1 MPFNGIHKGTQAAEA
16 WKNKMNDAK
25 RQRRE
30 QAEAAA
36 RAALGPAAPLDQL
49 DNYIRE
55 AQRAS
60 RQANSAMREQKR
72 QQKIATTNLRAAAG
86 VASNPNTGAQQ
97 THIYTN
103 AGAPPPPAPRA
114 YEAPPPVQNYAEPT
128 ASRDDLYNH
137 PIFGSVAQ
145 PEGVASVAVYRLP
158 SDMPEHRGVTPGYLQ
173 SMSFDEFSEDAIRV
187 NHGGGKYRAVAKD
200 SRGRVIRSGDFTISG
215 RAKLYTPTEEE
226 LHGGNGNGQ
235 GRITS
240 IFQREADD
248 VPAQYRVY
256 MEGQEKRMER
266 LEALIEAQ
274 YNGQHRPA
282 SDEDKLDRYKREMDA
297 KEEQEQKRHDRR
309 MQEIKAEMEANSAKE
324 QARLNSASQAASAAA
339 AQQMEFMKTIVM
351 SQSGV
356 NTTLMQALVTK
367 KDEGGSGTEKFLL
380 PMMQGM
386 GEMMKVQ
393 NSNFGQMFAIL
404 KDSMGGED
412 NRTTGTRVLDMI
424 EKGVTGLWD
433 KAGDGLLMQ
442 IVTTLGKP
450 KPAAVPQALP
460 EGSAFQLPDGRVVP
474 PDVCAKFLARYR
486 QLHGVNPS
494 MEVCIAAFVEIMN
507 QEAAQG
513 AAPQQIAGPVQQ
525 QPQQPVQQ
533 ITQEQ
538 AEEFVRRSQQKA
550 AEEATRAGKT
560 TEEVQMAAKQ
570 AAQQAVMYLRQL
582 MAGGQ
587 QPAAQPAAQPAPEPQ
602 QPAQPVPAPAAV
614 AAAAAIQQPSAPA
627 PQPAPAAVAAAA
639 AIQPG
644 PIAPPVQT
652 ATAVVQPGPIAAP
665 GSISIPWMHRGFL
678 QYAID
683 AFQAR
688 QNPIDFLFLSMQQGK
703 ISPDAKLM
711 IGRLYEDAE
720 DGEELKGILAK
731 VAGLLVSRGCVMPS
745 EFLMTFG
752 SAPEGESWLETFLF
766 ACGCNTRE
774 DALKRLKE
782 EE

>member
-1 MPFNGIHKGTQAAEA
+1 VSKWPVHVKGSAAAEE
-16 WKNKMNDAK
+16 WKQKMDHAK
-25 RQRRE
+25 QQRRA

-36 RAALGPAAPLDQL
+36 RAALGPAAAPDQL
-49 DNYIRE
+49 DEYIRE

-72 QQKIATTNLRAAAG
+72 QQKIAVTNLRAAAG
-86 VASNPNTGAQQ
+86 VASNPNMGTQQ
-97 THIYTN
+97 THSYTN
-103 AGAPPPPAPRA
+103 AGAPPPPSPRA
-114 YEAPPPVQNYAEPT
+114 YEAPPPIQNYAEAPT
-128 ASRDDLYNH
+128 SRDDLYNH

-215 RAKLYTPTEEE
+215 RAKLFTSTEEE
-226 LHGGNGNGQ
+226 LHGGNGQ

-240 IFQREADD
+240 IFQAERED
-248 VPAQYRVY
+248 VPTQYRMY
-256 MEGQEKRMER
+256 MEGQDKRMER
-266 LEALIEAQ
+266 LEALISSQ
-274 YNGQHRPA
+274 YASQNAPT
-282 SDEDKLDRYKREMDA
+282 SDEDRLNRYKREMDA

-324 QARLNSASQAASAAA
+324 QARLNSTSAASAAAA

-356 NTTLMQALVTK
+356 NATLMQALVTK
-367 KDEGGSGTEKFLL
+367 KEESSGAEKFML

-393 NSNFGQMFAIL
+393 NSNFGQMFSIL

-412 NRTTGTRVLDMI
+412 NRTTGTRIVDLL
-424 EKGVTGLWD
+424 EKGVSAVGE
-433 KAGDGLLMQ
+433 KVGDQFPLFLQFIMDR
-442 IVTTLGKP
+442 LGKP
-450 KPAAVPQALP
+450 KPAAVPQAFP
-460 EGSAFQLPDGRVVP
+460 DGSAFQLPDGRVVDP
-474 PDVCAKFLARYR
+474 AICAQFVSRYR

-494 MEVCIAAFVEIMN
+494 IEVCIAAFVEILN
-507 QEAAQG
+507 QPAQ
-513 AAPQQIAGPVQQ
+513 AKPAQIAGPAA
-525 QPQQPVQQ
+525 QPQVQ
-533 ITQEQ
+533 ITQAQ
-538 AEEFVRRSQQKA
+538 AEEYVRQAQQGA

-560 TEEVQMAAKQ
+560 TAEVQAAAGQAGAQALAYLRSLISGQQPQPAQSPAPVEPPAPQAAPTPAVMVAAAQAQ
-570 AAQQAVMYLRQL
+570 AAQPP
-582 MAGGQ
+582 
-587 QPAAQPAAQPAPEPQ
+587 PA
-602 QPAQPVPAPAAV
+602 PAPAAV
-614 AAAAAIQQPSAPA
+614 AAAQ
-627 PQPAPAAVAAAA
+627 AVVPVVL
-639 AIQPG
+639 PG
-644 PIAPPVQT
+644 PVPPQT
-652 ATAVVQPGPIAAP
+652 ATVTVQPGPVAAP

-683 AFQAR
+683 GFQAR
-688 QNPIDFLFLSMQQGK
+688 QNPIDFLFLAVQQGK

-711 IGRLYEDAE
+711 IGRIYEDAE
-720 DGEELKGILAK
+720 DGDELKGILTK
-731 VAGLLVSRGCVMPS
+731 VAGLLVERGVVMPGD
-745 EFLMTFG
+745 FLATFG
-752 SAPEGESWLETFLF
+752 NAPEGESWLETFLF

-774 DALKRLKE
+774 DAMKRLKE